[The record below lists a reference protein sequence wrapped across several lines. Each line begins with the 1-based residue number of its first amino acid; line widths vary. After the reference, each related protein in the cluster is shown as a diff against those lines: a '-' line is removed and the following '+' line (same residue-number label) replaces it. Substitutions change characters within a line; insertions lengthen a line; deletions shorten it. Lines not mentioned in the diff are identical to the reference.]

1 VAGGAFEA
9 WAGARGFRDFPLL
22 AGGEGESQWQP
33 PDPAYTSR
41 RKQIALSKI
50 VRDLMPQPSKELEQA
65 ESAMQSVIDALID
78 SQEAFQ
84 QIGSELKDETLKRYF
99 MAESL
104 KRAEFRGEIES
115 VLHREGVRDIKEAGT
130 TAGTVHRAWADLK
143 SRLGGGDHTLL
154 ATAEQGEDAAR
165 DAYDKAMDT
174 YLPLPVRQLLTS
186 QAAHVQS
193 SHDFVKAARDSTS

>member
-1 VAGGAFEA
+1 M
-9 WAGARGFRDFPLL
+9 
-22 AGGEGESQWQP
+22 S
-33 PDPAYTSR
+33 
-41 RKQIALSKI
+41 
-50 VRDLMPQPSKELEQA
+50 QPSKELEQA

-84 QIGSELKDETLKRYF
+84 QIGNELKDEMLKHYF

-115 VLHREGVRDIKEAGT
+115 VLHREGVRDINEGGT

-174 YLPLPVRQLLTS
+174 YLPLPIRQLLTS
-186 QAAHVQS
+186 QAAHIQS
-193 SHDFVKAARDSTS
+193 SHDFVKAARDSKG

>member
-1 VAGGAFEA
+1 
-9 WAGARGFRDFPLL
+9 
-22 AGGEGESQWQP
+22 
-33 PDPAYTSR
+33 
-41 RKQIALSKI
+41 
-50 VRDLMPQPSKELEQA
+50 MPQPSKELEQA

>member
-1 VAGGAFEA
+1 
-9 WAGARGFRDFPLL
+9 
-22 AGGEGESQWQP
+22 
-33 PDPAYTSR
+33 
-41 RKQIALSKI
+41 
-50 VRDLMPQPSKELEQA
+50 
-65 ESAMQSVIDALID
+65 
-78 SQEAFQ
+78 
-84 QIGSELKDETLKRYF
+84 